1 MAGYTRQSSFT
12 DGDVITA
19 AHSNDEF
26 NQILAA
32 FVNTTGHKHDGTS
45 AEGPVIGLIG
55 DPGVATPLN
64 KVVVDNTNNRVG
76 VFVDAGGAGSTV
88 EQVRF
93 QDGAILPVTNNDVDL
108 GSSSVKFKELHLA
121 GAANIAG
128 TMTLSGNVI
137 VSGTLG
143 ADLIPDGD
151 NTRDIGSSSAEWK
164 DLYIDGV
171 AYVDAINF
179 NGTAISATAAELN
192 IMDGVT
198 ASTSELNIM
207 DGVTA
212 TTSELNIMDGVT
224 ATTAEI
230 NLMDGGT
237 SAGTTA
243 VAGGDGIVTND
254 DGTMR
259 QTTVDTF
266 DTYLSQTT
274 KTLTNK
280 TLTTPVI
287 AEIDSGA
294 DITLDATADIILDAG
309 GANIIFKDDG
319 TSILDIANNS
329 SDVELTVSTADK
341 NFAIKGTDG
350 SSAITALDIDMAL
363 AGKAT
368 FSGDV
373 VVTGDLTVTG
383 DDITM
388 ATNTAGH
395 MLVGDGT
402 NYNPVAISGDVT
414 MASSGAVTI
423 ASGAVEGS
431 MLDASVITGQT
442 QETTVDTSNDLVLF
456 YDNSATALRKIPVT
470 NLVSAAGGLTDVVSD
485 SSPQLGGDLDVNGND
500 IVSASNGDISI
511 LPNGSGK
518 VIIDGNGSSGGVSI
532 TDGLIDIRT
541 GTGDVTKVK
550 FYCESSNAHAQTL
563 QAQPHSAGS
572 SAVLTLPVAT
582 GTLIGTGD
590 SGTVSNGMLA
600 GSIADSKL
608 STISTAGKVDIGA
621 LEIDGGTDIGA
632 DLVDADLLIVDDGA
646 NGTERK
652 SEFTRVKKYIYSA
665 MSGDATA
672 SDAGALTIAS
682 GAVENA
688 MLAGSI
694 ADSKLNTI
702 STADKVSI
710 DALDIDG
717 GTDIGAALTSSDLIV
732 VDDGAGGTN
741 RKAALSRLT
750 TFMNAQG
757 FSSEDPTA
765 LAIAL
770 G

>member
-1 MAGYTRQSSFT
+1 MAGFTRQSSYT
-12 DGDVITA
+12 DGDIINA
-19 AHSNDEF
+19 ADSNDEF
-26 NQILAA
+26 NQLVNA
-32 FVNTTGHKHDGTS
+32 FANTSGHKHDGTA

-55 DPGVATPLN
+55 DPGVTTPLN
-64 KVVVDNTNNRVG
+64 KVVVDDTNNRVG
-76 VFVDAGGAGSTV
+76 VFVDVSGSTT
-88 EQVRF
+88 EQFRF
-93 QDGAILPVTNNDVDL
+93 QDGAIVPVTDNDIDL
-108 GSSSVKFKELHLA
+108 GTSSLEFKDLHLD
-121 GAANIAG
+121 GTANIDSLVADTADINGG
-128 TMTLSGNVI
+128 TADNVVIGGSTAAAITGTTITANTSLALASGATVTAI
-137 VSGTLG
+137 LDEDSMSS
-143 ADLIPDGD
+143 DS
-151 NTRDIGSSSAEWK
+151 NTAIATQQSIK
-164 DLYIDGV
+164 
-171 AYVDAINF
+171 AYVDAQ
-179 NGTAISATAAELN
+179 L
-192 IMDGVT
+192 
-198 ASTSELNIM
+198 
-207 DGVTA
+207 
-212 TTSELNIMDGVT
+212 
-224 ATTAEI
+224 TAEDLDFQADSGGALSI
-230 NLMDGGT
+230 DLDSETLTFTGGT
-237 SAGTTA
+237 GIDTSGSGNAVTFAIDSTVTTLT
-243 VAGGDGIVTND
+243 G
-254 DGTMR
+254 
-259 QTTVDTF
+259 
-266 DTYLSQTT
+266 SQ
-274 KTLTNK
+274 TLTNK
-280 TLTTPVI
+280 TLTTPII

-395 MLVGDGT
+395 VMVADGT
-402 NYNPVAISGDVT
+402 NFNPVAVSGDVT
-414 MASSGAVTI
+414 ISSAGAVTI
-423 ASGAVEGS
+423 ANSAVES
-431 MLDASVITGQT
+431 AMLNPNVITGQT
-442 QETTVDTSNDLVLF
+442 AITSGLDTSNDTVLIH
-456 YDNSATALRKIPVT
+456 DADAGALKKLT
-470 NLVSAAGGLTDVVSD
+470 LANLSSGLGGITDVVAD
-485 SSPQLGGDLDVNGND
+485 TSPQLGGDLDVNGQD
-500 IVSASNGDISI
+500 IVSTSNGNIDI
-511 LPNGSGK
+511 LPNGSG
-518 VIIDGNGSSGGVSI
+518 VVNIDGNGSSGGVSVS
-532 TDGLIDIRT
+532 DGLIDIRT
-541 GTGDVTKVK
+541 GTGAVSKVK

-563 QAQPHSAGS
+563 QAQPHSASS

-608 STISTAGKVDIGA
+608 STISTAGKVDLGA

-672 SDAGALTIAS
+672 SDSGALTIAN

-702 STADKVSI
+702 STAGKVSI

-717 GTDIGAALTSSDLIV
+717 GTDIGAALTDSDIFI

-741 RKAALSRLT
+741 RKATMSRLAT
-750 TFMNAQG
+750 YVNSTSTGASAG
-757 FSSEDPTA
+757 FA
-765 LAIAL
+765 VAMAIAL
-770 G
+770 